1 MILKNRKIKRLKGK
15 TKFDELFL
23 SSAVFKTRLLSL
35 RLIQNDNILHLEV
48 GIVVSKKFF
57 TRAVDRNKI
66 KRLLREAIKKNEK
79 GLSFNGYCIFIYN
92 GSQLPVLS
100 ALEKE
105 IKLLIRQV

>member
-1 MILKNRKIKRLKGK
+1 MISES
-15 TKFDELFL
+15 D
-23 SSAVFKTRLLSL
+23 V
-35 RLIQNDNILHLEV
+35 
-48 GIVVSKKFF
+48 
-57 TRAVDRNKI
+57 NKI